1 MHHEDP
7 NVASLSLDVTA
18 LSVDGSTE
26 PPTEFRIFTAGKVD
40 TWKGA
45 FQFDQRAAEDV
56 MAAYAEHGT
65 DLPIDYDHAM
75 FDSYTSPQDRVA
87 AGWFGLEL
95 RGGELWASNVRWTP
109 KADAAL
115 RAREWRF
122 ISPTLTHETETPF
135 RVKRLFNVALT
146 NVPATKQ
153 LRPLVASQRGGGTS
167 DNHTEARAMT
177 ALLTALSA
185 KDEGEALASVQR
197 LKDAVGA
204 LTALTGKP
212 TLGEA
217 LAVCSAWKD
226 GAARVGEIEAQ
237 LAADRKRAADAKA
250 LSEIDAAIGAKRL
263 APATKPVAEK
273 LYADHGAPA
282 LEAFLSAL
290 PQIVAHEPVT
300 PPAEAGAV
308 TLSAED
314 LEVAVS
320 LGITPAQALAN
331 KKLSLAHQIGGAA

>member
-1 MHHEDP
+1 MHDDCGHL
-7 NVASLSLDVTA
+7 ATLSLDVATL
-18 LSVDGSTE
+18 LSVDAE
-26 PPTEFRIFTAGKVD
+26 PPSEFRIFSAGVVD
-40 TWKGA
+40 TTKGK
-45 FQFDQRAAEDV
+45 FLFDAKAADSV
-56 MAAYAEHGT
+56 MASFADHGAEIPL
-65 DLPIDYDHAM
+65 DFDHAM
-75 FDSYTSPQDRVA
+75 VSDDSLPSERRA
-87 AGWFGLEL
+87 AGWFRLSV
-95 RGGELWASNVRWTP
+95 RNGELWAEDVRWTP
-109 KADAAL
+109 RAATAL
-115 RAREWRF
+115 RDREWRYL
-122 ISPTLTHETETPF
+122 SPAFHHESGSDPR
-135 RVKRLFNVALT
+135 RVKRLINVALT
-146 NVPATKQ
+146 NLPATKQ

-167 DNHTEARAMT
+167 ENHTEARAMT

-250 LSEIDAAIGAKRL
+250 LSDIDAAIGAKRL

-290 PQIVAHEPVT
+290 PQIVAHETVT

-314 LEVAVS
+314 REVARS
-320 LGITPAQALAN
+320 LGISEADALAN
-331 KKLSLAHQIGGAA
+331 KKRSLATTLGGAA